1 VNKETQRITP
11 VDLIY
16 IQELDKEEGVEQQ
29 FVEGQEGA

>member
-1 VNKETQRITP
+1 